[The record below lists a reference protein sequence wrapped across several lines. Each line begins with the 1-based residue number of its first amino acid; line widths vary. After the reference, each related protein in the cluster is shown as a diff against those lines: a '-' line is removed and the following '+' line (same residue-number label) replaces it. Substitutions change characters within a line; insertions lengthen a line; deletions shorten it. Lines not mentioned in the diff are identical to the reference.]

1 MSSEPLTDRR
11 FCLKFA
17 RALYPGEVG
26 LEDVLEAAAVFHA
39 WLSGR
44 LDVGLSRARAPAAS
58 ADGEPLPV
66 QAGEPFELADLRVTV
81 TPRPDGP
88 DDAALARQVR
98 LREQAEAMLEEK
110 AWELRGLKKR
120 FRRMR
125 CLSWFLAS
133 FAMASGLLELR
144 LCGWL

>member
-1 MSSEPLTDRR
+1 MPATNRR

-44 LDVGLSRARAPAAS
+44 LDVGLSRAPAAS
-58 ADGEPLPV
+58 AD
-66 QAGEPFELADLRVTV
+66 GEPFELADLRVTV

-110 AWELRGLKKR
+110 ARQLRQVKKR
-120 FRRMR
+120 FRRM
-125 CLSWFLAS
+125 LLLNWFLAS
-133 FAMASGLLELR
+133 FAMASGLLELW

>member
-1 MSSEPLTDRR
+1 MNHKEFTARR
-11 FCLKFA
+11 FCLTFA

-44 LDVGLSRARAPAAS
+44 LDVGLSRAPAAS
-58 ADGEPLPV
+58 ADGEP

-110 AWELRGLKKR
+110 AWQLRQVKKR
-120 FRRMR
+120 FRRM
-125 CLSWFLAS
+125 LLLNWFLAS
-133 FAMASGLLELR
+133 FAMASGLLELW